1 MHKETEQFLK
11 ELEVLKELAKGTLF
25 DFIPESFDDTLIYS
39 SGENR
44 LFNGQLES
52 SKQIKT
58 PINLLDEHCH
68 TIQVGCND
76 EDYYIDSLGVFYG
89 MFSVPLLFIP
99 THCFSYKVCE
109 KYNLLLEVG
118 LQNGAIKKFP
128 ITFAS
133 RNVITEIDAIQ
144 SFITCDVE
152 YVTCLDFSYPLYT
165 LFRDDFNKGID
176 NLLTELKKRGYGVN
190 LGRIDTC
197 KSFKTIRKI
206 ISAQTDDVYTTTNPV
221 ALAILR
227 SIALLTFC
235 DWSRAN
241 SVPLEKLCISAS
253 NQSDIFKDSKLPL
266 RDLEIIDLV
275 VSNLDYEFSM
285 LKEISDISKFLD
297 SKLTRDKPYLQYR
310 WESVKTKIE
319 LLAQYLAEH
328 KADRDSTASLTE
340 NGELVDLY
348 SRDEEIKWLHK
359 IADYLG

>member
-1 MHKETEQFLK
+1 MNKETEQFLK
-11 ELEVLKELAKGTLF
+11 ELEVLKELAKETLF

-39 SGENR
+39 SGEYR
-44 LFNGQLES
+44 SFTEQSKS

-58 PINLLDEHCH
+58 PISLLDEHCH

-76 EDYYIDSLGVFYG
+76 EDYNTDSLGVFYS

-118 LQNGAIKKFP
+118 LQTGAIKKFP

-152 YVTCLDFSYPLYT
+152 YVTCLDFNYPLYS
-165 LFRDDFNKGID
+165 LNKNYFNKGISK
-176 NLLTELKKRGYGVN
+176 LLTALKKRGYGVN
-190 LGRIDTC
+190 LGRIGIC

-206 ISAQTDDVYTTTNPV
+206 ISAQIDNVYTTTNPA

-227 SIALLTFC
+227 SIALLKFC
-235 DWSRAN
+235 DWSCAN

-253 NQSDIFKDSKLPL
+253 NQSDIFEDSKLSL
-266 RDLEIIDLV
+266 KDLEIIDLV

-285 LKEISDISKFLD
+285 FKEISDISKFLD

-310 WESVKTKIE
+310 GKSIKTKIE

-340 NGELVDLY
+340 NGELIDLY